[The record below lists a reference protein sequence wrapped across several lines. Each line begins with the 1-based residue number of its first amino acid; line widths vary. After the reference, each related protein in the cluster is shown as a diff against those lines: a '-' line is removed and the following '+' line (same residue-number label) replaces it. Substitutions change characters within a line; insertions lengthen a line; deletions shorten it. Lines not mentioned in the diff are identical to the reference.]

1 MKNWIAVFLCLFV
14 LSAVTPNVL
23 GAELSIEP
31 IADSHTE
38 SSNPDVNYGGA
49 SSLYSYYYEY
59 ELFDEISTYEH
70 HTWLRF
76 DLSEI
81 PSEATVNSIILRV
94 HTFFTTSTTNKVGV
108 FLCSNTDWG
117 EMEITWNNCPEVTG
131 QPIDIVYIGS
141 SDTDYDFDV
150 TSAVKGKD
158 VVTLILKTL
167 EPTELVGWADFVSK
181 EYVLSKYHPKL
192 VVDYT
197 TPSQPLIIDPLW
209 GVLIM
214 GLIVVAVVI
223 PIAYVVTRKKKGS
236 LPPSTPEI
244 PPSSPS

>member
-1 MKNWIAVFLCLFV
+1 MKNWIVMFLCLFV
-14 LSAVTPNVL
+14 LSAVSPNVL

-31 IADSHTE
+31 IADSYTD
-38 SSNPDVNYGGA
+38 SDAPDVNHGGS
-49 SSLYSYYYEY
+49 SSLYSYYYELELINKSY
-59 ELFDEISTYEH
+59 EQD
-70 HTWLRF
+70 TWLKF

-81 PSEATVNSIILRV
+81 PSEATVNSIILRM

-131 QPIDIVYIGS
+131 QPIGIVYIGS

-150 TSAVKGKD
+150 TSAVEGKD
-158 VVTLILKTL
+158 VVTLVLKTL

-181 EYVLSKYHPKL
+181 EYALSQYHPEL

-197 TPSQPLIIDPLW
+197 TPSQPLTIDPLW
-209 GVLIM
+209 GILIV

-223 PIAYVVTRKKKGS
+223 PVAYVVTRKKKGS